1 MFDKKEVCQKVTEL
15 NPGLGACD
23 IDIDTFY
30 SAAKKSWIIVSQK
43 GDHDIVHY
51 LDKQDIKKCLDDV
64 QCFSLGL
71 DVTQLTKH

>member
-1 MFDKKEVCQKVTEL
+1 MFDKQEVCQKITEL
-15 NPGLGACD
+15 NPDLGGCG

-30 SAAKKSWIIVSQK
+30 SKSKRSWIIVSQK

-51 LDKQDIKKCLDDV
+51 LDKKDIKKCLDDV

-71 DVTQLTKH
+71 DVTPLTKH

>member
-1 MFDKKEVCQKVTEL
+1 MFNINDVCQKVTEL
-15 NPGLGACD
+15 NPDLGACD

-30 SAAKKSWIIVSQK
+30 SAAKRSWIIVSKK

-71 DVTQLTKH
+71 DVAELTKL